1 MLCLDSA
8 RAALLAASQLIVS
21 TLATTLP
28 AAAIT
33 SRDATTSG
41 AVINYPYDYS
51 GLVCPSSSLSTL
63 ITPTYGEKGA
73 LFTVC
78 SSIVINAPASLI
90 RNAILDFKSYG
101 SWNSFVMSVSLPS
114 NVTETPTHDYVG
126 MPMVFTTSGLV
137 AGLNTTSAEVLT
149 VLNHAGTGGDGKP
162 YLLAAWRYEDK
173 LAGVGA
179 RAEHPV
185 VVVDSGDGSSWY
197 LSWETYY
204 VGLLTPAIALLKSKL
219 QSQFEAQS
227 ADLKTY
233 VEGLSS

>member
-21 TLATTLP
+21 TFATSPP

-33 SRDATTSG
+33 SRDATSG

-51 GLVCPSSSLSTL
+51 GLACPSSSLSTL

-78 SSIVINAPASLI
+78 SSIVINAPVSLI
-90 RNAILDFKSYG
+90 RNVILDFKSYG
-101 SWNSFVMSVSLPS
+101 SWNSFVVSVSLPS
-114 NVTETPTHDYVG
+114 NVTETPAHDYVG

-149 VLNHAGTGGDGKP
+149 VLDYAGTGDDGKP

-233 VEGLSS
+233 VEGLLS